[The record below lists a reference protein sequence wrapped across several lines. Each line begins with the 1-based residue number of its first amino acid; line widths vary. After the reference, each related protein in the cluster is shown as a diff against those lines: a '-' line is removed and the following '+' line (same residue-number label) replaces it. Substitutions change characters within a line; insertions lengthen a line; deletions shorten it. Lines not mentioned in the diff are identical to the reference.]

1 MFFSKDRLSIE
12 LRNDKYFLKSR
23 GKDVRPKNVSQGER
37 NIIALCYFFTQ
48 IAANRELSKRY
59 EQEQL
64 IVIDDPVS
72 SFDFDNK
79 VGIISFLR
87 REIKRIIF
95 GNNESKVLILT
106 HDLST
111 MFDVKK
117 AYDEIGNAA
126 KAKAG
131 VDKATSYMR
140 ELSNGV
146 LKEFKQNR
154 SEYAQLMESV
164 FLFAK
169 GDASQE
175 IEVGNKMRRVLE
187 AFSTFCYRKGIDEV
201 SCDERILKSLRE
213 YSDYF
218 ENRMYRLVLNG
229 ESHYEHQVL
238 YNST

>member
-1 MFFSKDRLSIE
+1 
-12 LRNDKYFLKSR
+12 
-23 GKDVRPKNVSQGER
+23 
-37 NIIALCYFFTQ
+37 
-48 IAANRELSKRY
+48 
-59 EQEQL
+59 
-64 IVIDDPVS
+64 
-72 SFDFDNK
+72 
-79 VGIISFLR
+79 
-87 REIKRIIF
+87 
-95 GNNESKVLILT
+95 
-106 HDLST
+106 

-131 VDKATSYMR
+131 VDKATSYMG

-164 FLFAK
+164 FLFAN

-201 SCDERILKSLRE
+201 SCDERILKSLGE

-229 ESHYEHQVL
+229 ESHYEHQVYSFHDSL
-238 YNST
+238 GFYGLFSTEEKRKTARDVLCFMYLLNEQHVRVYLPNAERELKQWCGEIRPVSYTHLTLPTNSLV